1 MFKGKGKS
9 FQATILPAQDIYV
22 LADNLQYTKDREPNE
37 NISIYEYSK
46 FC

>member
-1 MFKGKGKS
+1 M
-9 FQATILPAQDIYV
+9 QDIYV
-22 LADNLQYTKDREPNE
+22 LAYNLQYTEDWEPNE